1 VTKIFASFVAA
12 QSDLED
18 AEKWCWSF
26 RKVFWKRAPPT
37 VEKLSFYRRMT
48 WKFWSDVSAE
58 LEGMIEK
65 VYENAEPLSIS
76 LAPGTEK
83 EG

>member
-1 VTKIFASFVAA
+1 MDENSRKKKFCQSKIWVTKVFASFVAA

-37 VEKLSFYRRMT
+37 VEKLSF
-48 WKFWSDVSAE
+48 
-58 LEGMIEK
+58 
-65 VYENAEPLSIS
+65 
-76 LAPGTEK
+76 
-83 EG
+83 

>member
-1 VTKIFASFVAA
+1 
-12 QSDLED
+12 
-18 AEKWCWSF
+18 
-26 RKVFWKRAPPT
+26 
-37 VEKLSFYRRMT
+37 MT

-65 VYENAEPLSIS
+65 FYENAEPLSIS